1 MYPNYSKTFL
11 DLEDVLIRKVIQA
24 DSFLQ
29 IHIETH
35 AAEQTCPCCGKKTR
49 RVHDYRL
56 QKIQDI
62 PNLGKQVTL
71 ILRKRRYLCTS
82 CGKRFLEHY
91 SFLPSYH
98 RRTKRL
104 VYYVI
109 NLLRESLSLKQVSKL
124 TGVSVQTIARL
135 LDTIAYNAPQ
145 KLPAAVSID
154 EFKGNASTGKYQCI
168 LVDPLKHRILD
179 ILPDRTQ
186 SHLASYWRNI
196 PRKERLKVQFFIC
209 DMWRPYAD
217 LARTFFPN
225 AKIIIDK
232 YHFTRQVTWA
242 IENVRKRLQVAMVA
256 SLCKYYKRSHKL
268 ILSRYQT
275 LSPENKKSCDLMLLY
290 NDDLRLAHG
299 MKEWFYDI
307 CHMKAYRKQ
316 QMEFDN
322 WIANARDSGIPEFEK
337 CAQTYQNW
345 RKEILNAFKYGI
357 TNGPTEGFNNKIKVI
372 KRISYGIR
380 NFKRFRTR
388 ILHCTS

>member
-71 ILRKRRYLCTS
+71 ILRKRRYLCIS

-145 KLPAAVSID
+145 KLPAAVSI
-154 EFKGNASTGKYQCI
+154 EIG
-168 LVDPLKHRILD
+168 R
-179 ILPDRTQ
+179 
-186 SHLASYWRNI
+186 
-196 PRKERLKVQFFIC
+196 
-209 DMWRPYAD
+209 
-217 LARTFFPN
+217 
-225 AKIIIDK
+225 
-232 YHFTRQVTWA
+232 
-242 IENVRKRLQVAMVA
+242 
-256 SLCKYYKRSHKL
+256 
-268 ILSRYQT
+268 
-275 LSPENKKSCDLMLLY
+275 
-290 NDDLRLAHG
+290 AH
-299 MKEWFYDI
+299 
-307 CHMKAYRKQ
+307 
-316 QMEFDN
+316 
-322 WIANARDSGIPEFEK
+322 
-337 CAQTYQNW
+337 
-345 RKEILNAFKYGI
+345 
-357 TNGPTEGFNNKIKVI
+357 V
-372 KRISYGIR
+372 
-380 NFKRFRTR
+380 
-388 ILHCTS
+388 